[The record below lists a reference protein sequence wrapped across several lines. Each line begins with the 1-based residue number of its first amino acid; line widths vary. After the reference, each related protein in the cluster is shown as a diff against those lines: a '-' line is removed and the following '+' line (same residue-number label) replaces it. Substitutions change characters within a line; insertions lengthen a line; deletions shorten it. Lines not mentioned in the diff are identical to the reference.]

1 MKRIYSKT
9 IPAMPEFQKWL
20 IECGKKGK
28 NTSYLYCRYLKRL
41 IKDIEE
47 FAPEIDLTESEK
59 NYLEVVPAFIKE
71 KVEYKAIIV
80 IDLLLNNLNKATG
93 DSSAKNLSDD
103 KSALKAYKAFIET
116 KMNDSIFVDSLETP
130 DYDALMPYRRELMYI
145 PSQNT
150 NKGDFDK
157 IDGMDSLVELFG
169 NATKA
174 HKQFI
179 KKVLSES
186 FFFTSKLCKDR
197 FNNYFKPFSDSSIF
211 IARWSNLYK
220 DKDLFHN
227 MNKDQIIKYSKNNP
241 IDYPDSNSPL
251 CKIIL
256 DTDGNKEVR
265 KFIND
270 ETGYWISNGADNSQ
284 FIGFKISHIWG
295 NAWDPRFFSNIWN
308 IAIVPAWANDLLD
321 KSKSKSS
328 LIHEMIGTFKEICI
342 KHYEMNNLPWG
353 QLKMA
358 QPGLD
363 SSDVVLHDNYT
374 INVINEI
381 QPGQKYG
388 VISKVDIC
396 I

>member
-1 MKRIYSKT
+1 MKKIYSKT

-20 IECGKKGK
+20 IKSGKTGK

-41 IKDIEE
+41 IKDIEA
-47 FAPEIDLTESEK
+47 FAPKIDLTESEK

-71 KVEYKAIIV
+71 KVGYKAIIV
-80 IDLLLNNLNKATG
+80 LELLLDNLNKAIKC
-93 DSSAKNLSDD
+93 SSAKYLSDD
-103 KSALKAYKAFIET
+103 KSALKAYKDFMEA
-116 KMNDSIFVDSLETP
+116 KKNDSNFVGSLETP
-130 DYDALMPYRRELMYI
+130 DYDALMPYRRELIYI
-145 PSQNT
+145 PSPNI
-150 NKGDFDK
+150 NKDDFDK

-186 FFFTSKLCKDR
+186 FFFTSDLCKKR
-197 FNNYFKPFSDSSIF
+197 YNHFNPFNQNKIF
-211 IARWSNLYK
+211 VARWSNNYK
-220 DKDLFHN
+220 VNGK
-227 MNKDQIIKYSKNNP
+227 NKEQIIKDSKINP

-265 KFIND
+265 EYINNK
-270 ETGYWISNGADNSQ
+270 TGYWISNGADNSQ

-328 LIHEMIGTFKEICI
+328 LIHEMIGTFKAICI
-342 KHYEMNNLPWG
+342 KHYEMNSLPWG
-353 QLKMA
+353 QLQMKQ
-358 QPGLD
+358 QPCLD
-363 SSDVVLHDNYT
+363 NSDVVLHGDYT

-396 I
+396 V